1 MPIYLTNIA
10 SLRARNA
17 LYNSTLRLDTSML
30 RLATGFRI
38 NSAKDDPAGLLISNR
53 MTSEINGLNQANRN
67 SSDGL
72 AFAQTAEGSLDEITN
87 MLQTIRTLAVQS
99 ATGTHTQDDRD
110 AIQKQV
116 NQLSE
121 EITRI
126 AQQTT
131 YGGKTILEGTNSTF
145 YNNGILTLQVGAYAG
160 NTIDIDMSQSFTL
173 TDLDTSAQDANIVS
187 NPNGASIL
195 DANGHIDVSTADKAS
210 ATLGGI
216 DKLISIV
223 DSKRGELGASQIR
236 LESIIRSNSNA
247 VANLSDARARIRD
260 TDYAEEASNM
270 ISASIQ
276 QQAAVAM
283 LMQANARSNI
293 ILQLINASMI

>member
-10 SLRARNA
+10 SLQARRA
-17 LYNSTLRLDTSML
+17 LYNSTLKLDTSML

-53 MTSEINGLNQANRN
+53 MTSEINGLTQANRN

-72 AFAQTAEGSLDEITN
+72 AFAQTAEGSLDEIVN
-87 MLQTIRTLAVQS
+87 MLQSIRTLAVQAS
-99 ATGTHTQDDRD
+99 TGTNSQDDRD

-116 NQLSE
+116 NQLSD

-126 AQQTT
+126 AEQTT
-131 YGGKTILEGTNSTF
+131 YGGQTILLGKNSSM
-145 YNNGILTLQVGAYAG
+145 YDNGILTLQVGAYAG
-160 NTIDIDMSQSFTL
+160 NTIDIDMTQSFRL
-173 TDLDTSAQDANIVS
+173 ADIDTEAQNRGNA
-187 NPNGASIL
+187 ASIL
-195 DANGHIDVSTADKAS
+195 DANGHINVSTAADAQT
-210 ATLGGI
+210 TLGGI
-216 DKLISIV
+216 DKLISVV

-236 LESIIRSNSNA
+236 LESIIRNGQNMIT
-247 VANLSDARARIRD
+247 NLSDARSRIRD
-260 TDYAEEASNM
+260 TDYAEEVSNM
-270 ISASIQ
+270 ISAQIQ

-283 LMQANARSNI
+283 LMQANSRSNI

>member
-17 LYNSTLRLDTSML
+17 LYNSTSRLDTSML

-87 MLQTIRTLAVQS
+87 MLQSIRTLAVQA
-99 ATGTHTQDDRD
+99 ATGTQSQDDRD

-116 NQLSE
+116 NQLSD

-126 AQQTT
+126 AEQTT

-145 YNNGILTLQVGAYAG
+145 YDNGILTLQVGAYAG
-160 NTIDIDMSQSFTL
+160 NTIDIDMTQSFTL
-173 TDLDTSAQDANIVS
+173 KELDKAAQDGNVVS
-187 NPNGASIL
+187 NPNAATIL
-195 DANGHIDVSTADKAS
+195 DANGRIDVSTADAAS
-210 ATLGGI
+210 KTLGGI

-236 LESIIRSNSNA
+236 LESIIRGNSNA
-247 VANLSDARARIRD
+247 VANLSDARSRIRD

-270 ISASIQ
+270 IAASIQ

-283 LMQANARSNI
+283 LMQANSRSSI